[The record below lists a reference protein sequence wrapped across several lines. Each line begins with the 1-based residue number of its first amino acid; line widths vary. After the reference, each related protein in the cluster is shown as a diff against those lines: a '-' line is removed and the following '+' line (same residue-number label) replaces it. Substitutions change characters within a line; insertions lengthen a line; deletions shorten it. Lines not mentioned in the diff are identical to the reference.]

1 MICMGNICRSPI
13 AEHVMRKKA
22 EDAGLDVHVESA
34 GTGGWHAGEPADHR
48 AQQVL
53 SDNGYTHTHRA
64 QQITPAWLSSFDY
77 LIVMDDNNLESLCRV
92 ARADDHHKIALLRSF
107 DEQAHG
113 GAEVPD
119 PYYGTRKDFDDVL
132 EMVERACDGFVAHLR
147 S

>member
-1 MICMGNICRSPI
+1 MGNICRSPI

-22 EDAGLDVHVESA
+22 AEAGLDIHVESA

-53 SDNGYTHTHRA
+53 MDNGYTHAHRA
-64 QQITPAWLSSFDY
+64 QQVTADWLESFDY
-77 LIVMDDNNLESLCRV
+77 LIVMDDNNLQSLRRI
-92 ARADDHHKIALLRSF
+92 ARPSQHAKITLLRSF
-107 DEQAHG
+107 DDTAHH

-132 EMVERACDGFVAHLR
+132 EMVERACDGVVAHLQER
-147 S
+147 G